1 MSVHFAVD
9 SLSHRPHIGK
19 PHNQESK
26 VLNGAI
32 WETFMFLWSC
42 DSASKYAEE

>member
-1 MSVHFAVD
+1 
-9 SLSHRPHIGK
+9 
-19 PHNQESK
+19 

-42 DSASKYAEE
+42 DSASKYAEEWYDYFVIC